1 MHICMLAAENDS
13 LPGGKVGGIGDV
25 LRDLPAA
32 IAATGVN
39 VTVIVPA
46 YGAFHQLPGAERV
59 ATVSALF
66 SGREEHIDVYNLA
79 TGSSSGVQQ
88 VALEHPLFSSC
99 GTGNIYC
106 NDGADRPFAT
116 DASKFALFS
125 TAALSAIASDTFG
138 SVDVIHMHD
147 WHSAFAAILA
157 FYNPQYESLKYTPRV
172 FSIHNLA
179 MQGIRPLSGDES
191 SWQTW
196 FPDVRAPDESIAD
209 PRWPNCVNPMAA
221 AIRLSTRVHT
231 VSPTYADEIQQAN
244 DASRGFHGGEGLE
257 KDIQAA
263 AREQRL
269 VGILNG
275 TEYDVLNVYETP
287 APAAKPKPKQSFL
300 SRSKAPA
307 IPPTRSKRDDRWALE
322 LKKIRDTSL
331 KWLGE
336 TDPMLAV
343 HYLAHQ
349 RTLQWIE
356 KADTPKHIVTSV
368 GRLTDQKMAIAL
380 HVMEDGRTALDQM
393 LKRLAEDNGVF
404 IFLGSGDSELEARC
418 QAVSAAHDNC
428 LFLNRYDTNI
438 ADALFEFGDLFFM
451 PSSFEPC
458 GISQLV
464 SMKHGQPCLVHAVG
478 GLKDTIVD
486 GVDGFQFTGSSPE
499 EQALNCVARFDEAI
513 TLHTN
518 NALGWQEISKVAAS
532 RRFTWAASAEQYREH
547 LYRDAK

>member
-1 MHICMLAAENDS
+1 MATQLHICMLAAENDS

-25 LRDLPAA
+25 VRDLPAA
-32 IAATGVN
+32 IAATGVK

-46 YGAFHQLPGAERV
+46 YGSFHQLPGAQRTT
-59 ATVSALF
+59 TVSVPF
-66 SGREEHIDVYNLA
+66 CGRDEHIDVYELVN
-79 TGSSSGVQQ
+79 GSSKGVSQ
-88 VALEHPLFSSC
+88 VALEHPLFSAC

-106 NDGADRPFAT
+106 NDGADKPFAT
-116 DASKFALFS
+116 DATKFALFS
-125 TAALSAIASDTFG
+125 TAALSAIASDAFG

-147 WHSAFAAILA
+147 WHAGFAAILA
-157 FYNPQYESLKYTPRV
+157 FYDPQYESLKYIPRV

-179 MQGIRPLSGDES
+179 MQGIRPLSGDDS
-191 SWQTW
+191 SWETW
-196 FPDVRAPDESIAD
+196 FPGFNPPEESIVD

-231 VSPTYADEIQQAN
+231 VSPTYANEIQQAN

-257 KDIQAA
+257 KDLQAA

-275 TEYDVLNVYETP
+275 TEYEPVSGVETGV
-287 APAAKPKPKQSFL
+287 KPGVETNEKQSRSFL
-300 SRSKAPA
+300 KRAKVSSRDA
-307 IPPTRSKRDDRWALE
+307 RWTTE

-331 KWLGE
+331 SWLGK

-349 RTLQWIE
+349 RTLQWLE
-356 KADTPKHIVTSV
+356 KNTTPTHIVTSV

-380 HVMEDGRTALDQM
+380 HPMSDGRTALEHM
-393 LKRLAEDNGVF
+393 LERLAKDNGVF
-404 IFLGSGDSELEARC
+404 IFLGSGDPELEAQC
-418 QAVSAAHDNC
+418 QAISAAHDNC

-464 SMKHGQPCLVHAVG
+464 SMRNGQPCLVHAVG

-486 GVDGFQFTGSSPE
+486 GVDGFQFTGTSPD
-499 EQALNCVARFDEAI
+499 EQAMNCVARFNDAI
-513 TLHTN
+513 ELHAN
-518 NALGWQEISKVAAS
+518 DSLRWQEMRKVAAE
-532 RRFTWAASAEQYREH
+532 RRFTWAASAEQYREL
-547 LYRDAK
+547 LYRDA